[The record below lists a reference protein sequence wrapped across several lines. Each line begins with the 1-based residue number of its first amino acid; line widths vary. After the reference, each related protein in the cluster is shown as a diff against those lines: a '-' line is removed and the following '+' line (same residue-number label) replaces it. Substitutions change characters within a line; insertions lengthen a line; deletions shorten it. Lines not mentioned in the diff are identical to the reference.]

1 MIKFSSH
8 SGINTLKVV
17 QELDITLDEA
27 WDFFSNPKNLSEIT
41 PNEMGFNITSEI
53 PNQMYIGQIVSYK
66 VAPILGINLNWVT
79 EITHINNKMF
89 FVDEQRFGPYKMWH
103 HEHHFKKNKD
113 NTTTV
118 YDKVIYKLPYGV
130 FGVIAHKL
138 FIKKRLVEIFQFR
151 NKRIKQLFIDII

>member
-8 SGINTLKVV
+8 SGINTLKVT

-41 PNEMGFNITSEI
+41 PSDMGFNITSEI
-53 PNQMYIGQIVSYK
+53 PNQMYIGQIISYK
-66 VAPILGINLNWVT
+66 VAPIFGINLNWVT

-103 HEHHFKKNKD
+103 HEHILEETND
-113 NTTTV
+113 GIIMR
-118 YDKVIYKLPYGV
+118 DKLSYIPP
-130 FGVIAHKL
+130 FGIFGQILNKL
-138 FIKKRLVEIFQFR
+138 FIQKQINRIFEYRTKILDEIF
-151 NKRIKQLFIDII
+151 